1 MREFSALSDRF
12 KDAQEWL
19 NYRVALVCT
28 IMANMWRSPKSRPFT
43 IADFMPGRRNEPQTP
58 KQMLATMEILKAAHG
73 DRITKEEHG
82 HRRR

>member
-28 IMANMWRSPKSRPFT
+28 VMANMWRSPKSRAFT
-43 IADFMPGRRNEPQTP
+43 PADFMPGRKNEPQTP
-58 KQMLATMEILKAAHG
+58 KQMLATMETLKAVHG
-73 DRITKEEHG
+73 DKITKEEHG
-82 HRRR
+82 H

>member
-1 MREFSALSDRF
+1 MREFGALSDRF

-28 IMANMWRSPKSRPFT
+28 TMANMWRSSKSRPLT
-43 IADFMPGRRNEPQTP
+43 IADFMPGRRNEPQTS
-58 KQMLATMEILKAAHG
+58 KQMLATMDTLKATHG

-82 HRRR
+82 STNR

>member
-19 NYRVALVCT
+19 NYRAAQICCV
-28 IMANMWRSPKSRPFT
+28 MANMWRGPKSRPFT
-43 IADFMPGRRNEPQTP
+43 IADFMPGRKNEPQTA
-58 KQMLATMEILKAAHG
+58 KQMLATMELLKAVYG

-82 HRRR
+82 STNR